1 MNSDSAAGEAAR
13 GVAEAAV
20 SSRDAPE
27 HIEAVPPSA
36 ENAGDAST
44 AVPRTPVEIAVI
56 LIAVVAVVA
65 TAHFAQA
72 FLVPVVV
79 GILLSYMLTPLVSQ
93 LERWR
98 VPRLA
103 GSALVILVLVSL
115 VSATVYTIRDDVNRA
130 VAELPGAAR
139 KLRYAAA
146 ESERKAPGPMKQLKE
161 AAVELD
167 KAAAEASGTPQPA
180 ATQAPQTSGVA
191 AQFQSFVTEQSGHA
205 LAVMTQLAV
214 ALLLAFF
221 LLAAGDTFRRKLARL
236 AGTSL
241 TRRRVT
247 VEVLNRID
255 DQIQAYLLTIL
266 IANVLIA
273 LATWGSLALLGLPNP
288 GMWGAITG
296 VLHVIPYAGTVV
308 AAAAVGVAAFLH
320 TGGLGQAM
328 LAMGIMVAIAV
339 VIGMGVMTWMQGR
352 AARMSPVA
360 VFIGVLF
367 FGWLWGGWGLLL
379 GMPMLAVLKS
389 VADRVEGMRP
399 ISELLGD

>member
-1 MNSDSAAGEAAR
+1 
-13 GVAEAAV
+13 
-20 SSRDAPE
+20 
-27 HIEAVPPSA
+27 
-36 ENAGDAST
+36 
-44 AVPRTPVEIAVI
+44 
-56 LIAVVAVVA
+56 
-65 TAHFAQA
+65 
-72 FLVPVVV
+72 
-79 GILLSYMLTPLVSQ
+79 
-93 LERWR
+93 
-98 VPRLA
+98 
-103 GSALVILVLVSL
+103 
-115 VSATVYTIRDDVNRA
+115 
-130 VAELPGAAR
+130 
-139 KLRYAAA
+139 
-146 ESERKAPGPMKQLKE
+146 
-161 AAVELD
+161 
-167 KAAAEASGTPQPA
+167 
-180 ATQAPQTSGVA
+180 
-191 AQFQSFVTEQSGHA
+191 
-205 LAVMTQLAV
+205 MTQLAV